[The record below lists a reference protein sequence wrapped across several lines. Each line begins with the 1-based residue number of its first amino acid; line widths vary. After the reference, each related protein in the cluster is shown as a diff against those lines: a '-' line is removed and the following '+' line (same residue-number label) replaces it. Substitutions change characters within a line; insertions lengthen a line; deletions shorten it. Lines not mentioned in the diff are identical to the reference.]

1 MVGPSFYVV
10 QVVVGI
16 EFVEVSVVKSVP
28 DMADLVLVFEVQ
40 PEDLFATVEGEVV
53 VDVVAEPVEL
63 AFEAV
68 GEVLAEEDLGQL
80 LQLVAESM
88 LVVVGNLPRQPRWV
102 VHPVLVYLA
111 SHSGKVGSMQPF
123 EGLVVARLQ

>member
-1 MVGPSFYVV
+1 MDVGVEIAVGPSFYVV

-102 VHPVLVYLA
+102 AHPVLVY
-111 SHSGKVGSMQPF
+111 
-123 EGLVVARLQ
+123 